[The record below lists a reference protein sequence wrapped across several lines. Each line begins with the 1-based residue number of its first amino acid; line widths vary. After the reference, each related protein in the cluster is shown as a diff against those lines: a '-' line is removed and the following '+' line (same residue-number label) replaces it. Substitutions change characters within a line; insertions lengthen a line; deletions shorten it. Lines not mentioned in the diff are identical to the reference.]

1 MSKGRKKANEPILLP
16 VFIIV
21 LFCTLFLS
29 SGETIQQEGGSLFT
43 VKGLAAAMIQEP
55 FGIVKDESL
64 NLTIKAKDEGNIVF
78 RTSEGYYRYGPSI
91 IENEDGSFDAWFSAP
106 GNNSTEWDYIA
117 YRHSDDGVNWSKE
130 KTVLKP
136 TKNSKDRCSVCD
148 PGVIY
153 FDGYYYLGYTSTDD
167 YRHGGMNNNAFVAR
181 AKKPE
186 GPYEKWNGKGWGGK
200 PEPILTYEDDPR
212 GWGIGEVSFV
222 LLERD
227 LYIYYTYFDMTG
239 GYTALAKAEAGEN
252 WPSTIEEK
260 GAVIGRTTQDSFD
273 VFYADDLKMFLAF
286 AVEDRMAETSK
297 VAVYYSHNGQ
307 SFEHIDSTKRYIEDY
322 AHNLGVAKSLSG
334 HQVTDKDVLI
344 GYAYGRRWGR
354 WNAKF
359 QYFSLSNPV
368 RYKLLKND

>member
-1 MSKGRKKANEPILLP
+1 
-16 VFIIV
+16 
-21 LFCTLFLS
+21 
-29 SGETIQQEGGSLFT
+29 
-43 VKGLAAAMIQEP
+43 
-55 FGIVKDESL
+55 
-64 NLTIKAKDEGNIVF
+64 
-78 RTSEGYYRYGPSI
+78 
-91 IENEDGSFDAWFSAP
+91 
-106 GNNSTEWDYIA
+106 
-117 YRHSDDGVNWSKE
+117 
-130 KTVLKP
+130 
-136 TKNSKDRCSVCD
+136 
-148 PGVIY
+148 
-153 FDGYYYLGYTSTDD
+153 
-167 YRHGGMNNNAFVAR
+167 
-181 AKKPE
+181 
-186 GPYEKWNGKGWGGK
+186 
-200 PEPILTYEDDPR
+200 
-212 GWGIGEVSFV
+212 
-222 LLERD
+222 
-227 LYIYYTYFDMTG
+227 MTG

-252 WPSTIEEK
+252 WPATIEEK

>member
-1 MSKGRKKANEPILLP
+1 MSKGRKKVHEPVLLP

-21 LFCTLFLS
+21 ILCALFLG
-29 SGETIQQEGGSLFT
+29 SGETIKQGGSLFT
-43 VKGLAAAMIQEP
+43 VKNLMAAMVSEP
-55 FGIVKDESL
+55 FNVVKDESL

-78 RTSEGYYRYGPSI
+78 KTSEGYYRYGPSI
-91 IENEDGSFDAWFSAP
+91 IEYEDGSYDAWFSAP
-106 GNNSTEWDYIA
+106 GNNSTEWDYIT
-117 YRHSDDGVNWSKE
+117 YRHSDDGITWSKE

-167 YRHGGMNNNAFVAR
+167 YKHGGMNNNAFVAR
-181 AKKPE
+181 SKKPE
-186 GPYEKWNGKGWGGK
+186 GPYEKWNGNGWGGK
-200 PEPILTYEDDPR
+200 PEPILTYTDDPR

-222 LLERD
+222 LLEKD
-227 LYIYYTYFDMTG
+227 LYIYYTYFDLTG
-239 GYTALAKAEAGEN
+239 GYTALAKADACEN
-252 WPSTIEEK
+252 WPATIEEK

-286 AVEDRMAETSK
+286 AVEDRMAESSK
-297 VAVYYSHNGQ
+297 VAVYVSNNGQ

-334 HQVTDKDVLI
+334 HQVIDKDVLI

-354 WNAKF
+354 WDTKF